1 MKLTKEDYMRLPK
14 ERLAELLVELAN
26 EPVAITKSNP
36 IQLPM
41 GTDYCFWCGGSCK
54 HSGDCLTCPYK
65 EPKARLA
72 NNTSIDT
79 SNEQPY
85 HP

>member
-1 MKLTKEDYMRLPK
+1 MTKEDYMRLPK
-14 ERLAELLVELAN
+14 ERLAELLVEKDN
-26 EPVAITKSNP
+26 EQQNIEP
-36 IQLPM
+36 I
-41 GTDYCFWCGGSCK
+41 SS
-54 HSGDCLTCPYK
+54 SGI
-65 EPKARLA
+65 A